1 MKEKLTIEEYE
12 KIKQLVDCALDASNK
27 KDAQKYINQMQSYEY
42 NLCGNARN
50 ILGELICCVK
60 NASGRVAD
68 KERKIYFVRS
78 KLYVL
83 ECHGVENK

>member
-50 ILGELICCVK
+50 ILGELICCVED
-60 NASGRVAD
+60 AAGRVTD
-68 KERKIYFVRS
+68 KERKIYFAKR

-83 ECHGVENK
+83 ERHGVENK